1 MMIITIMIIMIII
14 MIKHSRLPV
23 ISYPWSF
30 RTQLFLTQLGRFVPS
45 QFIHFVPSSVVSYPV
60 VSYPTGSFRTQSAHS
75 FRTQLGRF
83 VPKLIKYVFQVSNW
97 RKNITLTRA
106 VIVKKVTSK
115 NDRLFN

>member
-1 MMIITIMIIMIII
+1 MNPLMKSTACNDDNNNNNNNDNNYD
-14 MIKHSRLPV
+14 K
-23 ISYPWSF
+23 
-30 RTQLFLTQLGRFVPS
+30 TQTVAS
-45 QFIHFVPSSVVSYPV
+45 HFVPLVVWYPV
-60 VSYPTGSFRTQSAHS
+60 VSYPTGS

>member
-1 MMIITIMIIMIII
+1 MNFMNPLMKSIACNDDNNNNNNNDNNYD
-14 MIKHSRLPV
+14 K
-23 ISYPWSF
+23 
-30 RTQLFLTQLGRFVPS
+30 TQTVAS
-45 QFIHFVPSSVVSYPV
+45 HFVPLVVSYPV

>member
-1 MMIITIMIIMIII
+1 MIII
-14 MIKHSRLPV
+14 MIKHRRLPV
-23 ISYPWSF
+23 ISYPW
-30 RTQLFLTQLGRFVPS
+30 
-45 QFIHFVPSSVVSYPV
+45 
-60 VSYPTGSFRTQSAHS
+60 SFRTQSAHS